1 MMKNVSIEKMNRTR
15 SKGGEM
21 MAVIRDTVLLPGF
34 QYIIKQLDR
43 EPTDSVINSIDKLL
57 EGCVIP
63 EVKHIFTSIRDWF
76 SKYQNNKEDA
86 QKSLEHMIDNPKQCR
101 QCFNCYN
108 CFQIFLI
115 ELYERYYDNRFDELK
130 NKLKNNNY
138 YVFNRLPENI
148 YRQLDTRVKVGEYY
162 WERCKEQTRTKA
174 FVNKLVVLKGMSS
187 STPAIL
193 NGAFDTQA
201 YHGGGLYINWDGYGI
216 AIDPG
221 YHFVENMHR
230 SGLNILDIN
239 AVIVTHEHIDH
250 TNDIRIL
257 DDLNFSLSGYLKEE
271 NEQHIIKWYLDSV
284 TYDLVKTLQ
293 KRGSGFSKC
302 TSEVYKIVPESREI
316 IREQGVGE
324 EIRECFSE
332 NGIQLYHKDNCSII
346 MKVEPTF
353 HEKDESVSTK
363 DVICYLP
370 HTFATV
376 FEVTDDLVD
385 RKIFYSSDTR
395 YQKELSDIAVNSDVV
410 IANISSIYENDLLRL
425 KLKNTHLGYMGCFK
439 LLEALK
445 GNPPALFLLS
455 EFWNAKADIRFDV
468 ARYLKEEI
476 LRLDKEAFTGTKI
489 IPAEIGMQADL
500 RSLAIQ
506 CTVCGKFTND
516 YIIIRPEDQYSE
528 IKCICRDCCY

>member
-1 MMKNVSIEKMNRTR
+1 MS
-15 SKGGEM
+15 
-21 MAVIRDTVLLPGF
+21 
-34 QYIIKQLDR
+34 
-43 EPTDSVINSIDKLL
+43 

-63 EVKHIFTSIRDWF
+63 EVKLVFKSVRDWF
-76 SKYQNNKEDA
+76 SGFQDNRENAK
-86 QKSLEHMIDNPKQCR
+86 KSLEYMIHNPGQCQ

-115 ELYERYYDNRFDELK
+115 ELYERYYDNKFDELK
-130 NKLKNNNY
+130 KELKNNNY
-138 YVFNRLPENI
+138 YVFDRLPDNI
-148 YRQLDTRVKVGEYY
+148 YRRLDTRVKVGEYY
-162 WERCKEQTRTKA
+162 WERCKEQTRTKS

-201 YHGGGLYINWDGYGI
+201 YHGGGLYVNWGGYGI

-230 SGLNILDIN
+230 SGLNILDID

-257 DDLNFSLSGYLKEE
+257 DDLNFSLSEYLEEE
-271 NEQHIIKWYLDSV
+271 NKQHMIKWYLDSV

-293 KRGSGFSKC
+293 KRGSGFSKH
-302 TSEVYKIVPESREI
+302 TSEVYKIVPESRKI
-316 IREQGVGE
+316 VWEQDVGE
-324 EIRECFSE
+324 VTGQCSE
-332 NGIQLYHKDNCSII
+332 NFYEKGIQLYNKDNCSII
-346 MKVEPTF
+346 MKAELTF
-353 HEKDESVSTK
+353 HEKDETASTK
-363 DVICYLP
+363 DIICYLP
-370 HTFATV
+370 HTFAAV
-376 FEVTDDLVD
+376 FELTDNSVH

-395 YQKELSDIAVNSDVV
+395 YRKELSEFAVDSDVV

-445 GNPPALFLLS
+445 SNPPALFLLS

-476 LRLDKEAFTGTKI
+476 FRLDKEAFAGTKI

-500 RSLAIQ
+500 QRLSIQ

-516 YIIIRPEDQYSE
+516 YIIIRPTDQYSE
-528 IKCICRDCCY
+528 IKCICSDCCY